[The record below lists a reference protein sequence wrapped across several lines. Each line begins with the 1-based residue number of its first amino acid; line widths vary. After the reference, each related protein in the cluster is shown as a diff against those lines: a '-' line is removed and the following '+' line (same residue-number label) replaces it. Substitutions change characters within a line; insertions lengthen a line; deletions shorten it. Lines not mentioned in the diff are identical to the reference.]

1 MHLNQMM
8 LEIEETRQMEH
19 TPKQSWVSAKDQL
32 WLPVLDASSR
42 EFRSNE
48 FSRTTNLPY
57 VGGNTQMS

>member
-8 LEIEETRQMEH
+8 LELEETRQMEH

-42 EFRSNE
+42 EFRSYE

>member
-42 EFRSNE
+42 ELRSNE

>member
-32 WLPVLDASSR
+32 WLPVLGASSR

-48 FSRTTNLPY
+48 LSRMANLPY
-57 VGGNTQMS
+57 VGGNNPMS